1 MLSWEPVTAA
11 IAFAIGLTIL
21 EIFLNRRRTRARAK
35 REARAKFHSAF
46 FGEAIAHLDNKD
58 SYLLMGQAQ
67 SKHDT
72 AIIEFRPFVDPKHI
86 EHFDAAAENFRRC
99 RSELQPKLL
108 KILAAIDSD
117 KPVDNLDRA
126 RIKEALNELLAFAD
140 NI

>member
-1 MLSWEPVTAA
+1 M
-11 IAFAIGLTIL
+11 IAIGLTIL
-21 EIFLNRRRTRARAK
+21 EIFLNRRRARAK
-35 REARAKFHSAF
+35 ARRQARAKFHSAF
-46 FGEAIAHLDNKD
+46 FGEAIAHMDNKD
-58 SYLLMGQAQ
+58 AYLLMDQAQ

-86 EHFDAAAENFRRC
+86 GHFDAAVDRFRRA
-99 RSELQPKLL
+99 RSELQPRLL

-140 NI
+140 KT